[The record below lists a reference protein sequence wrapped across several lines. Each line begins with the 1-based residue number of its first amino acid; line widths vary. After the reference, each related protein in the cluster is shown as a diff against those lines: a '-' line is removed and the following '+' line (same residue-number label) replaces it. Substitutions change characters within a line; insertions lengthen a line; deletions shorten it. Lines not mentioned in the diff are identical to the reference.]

1 MLTRNYFKVQGLLA
15 EAFLWSW
22 SLLLTE
28 NLSQIDLSPYIT
40 IVISVTNNEQIPQLF
55 LQPWNISNFRNSKKP
70 IYDFMDL

>member
-22 SLLLTE
+22 SLLLTK

-40 IVISVTNNEQIPQLF
+40 IVISVTNNEQILQPF
-55 LQPWNISNFRNSKKP
+55 LQPWNISNFRNSKQP

>member
-1 MLTRNYFKVQGLLA
+1 MLTRNYCKVQGLLA

-40 IVISVTNNEQIPQLF
+40 IVISVTNNEQILQLF
-55 LQPWNISNFRNSKKP
+55 LQPWNISNFRNSKQP

>member
-1 MLTRNYFKVQGLLA
+1 MLTRNYFKVQGLLT

-40 IVISVTNNEQIPQLF
+40 IVISVTNNEQILQPF
-55 LQPWNISNFRNSKKP
+55 LQPWNISNFRNSKQP
-70 IYDFMDL
+70 VYDFMDL